1 MDKPE
6 TMDTATTVDM
16 LIERM
21 KTHPQEFFNEA
32 SLGSGDANAIFS
44 ATKWRR
50 ITVALL
56 EESPTVGNMIQ
67 AWFKPTEIVRFREGL
82 MGVMRDAFDAQLVE
96 ALVSGRPTFD
106 KPAELNVT
114 SGSLYTR
121 AFPYQA
127 AAGSFQLSGNQ
138 AMAQNVGMNQANA
151 QGLAP
156 AYQLQQQQREF
167 EELKRE
173 LDEKVKKPSI
183 FGKIWNELY

>member
-106 KPAELNVT
+106 KPAPEAASSGYT
-114 SGSLYTR
+114 S
-121 AFPYQA
+121 
-127 AAGSFQLSGNQ
+127 AGSAISSGWLDPYGNALKAQ
-138 AMAQNVGMNQANA
+138 AQA
-151 QGLAP
+151 
-156 AYQLQQQQREF
+156 YEF
-167 EELKRE
+167 ARRMQEKQKRE
-173 LDEKVKKPSI
+173 EAVKLKKPSM
-183 FGKIWNELY
+183 FGKIWNGL